1 MIKNYVF
8 DLGRVLVGF
17 DPEGYLRGL
26 GFDGK
31 RADELA
37 ARIFYGREWRLHDRG
52 DLLTTQ
58 DVCAALEQAYPADA
72 ADIRRV
78 LEPAWVTMHTPRS
91 DAVALME
98 DCKKRGRVYILSNL
112 AIDSY
117 EYVKGFDFM
126 RLPDGGVFSYQE
138 RRCKPEPEIYR
149 ILLDRYALIPDE
161 TVFLDDNADNITAAE
176 KAGIHGILFTDP
188 AAARAALETLG

>member
-17 DPEGYLRGL
+17 DPEGYMRGL

-37 ARIFYGREWRLHDRG
+37 AKIFYGGEWRLHDRG
-52 DLLTTQ
+52 DLLTTR
-58 DVCAALEQAYPADA
+58 DVSAALEKLYPDDA

-78 LEPAWVTMHTPRS
+78 LRPEWVTMHTPRA
-91 DAVALME
+91 DTVALMAE
-98 DCKKRGRVYILSNL
+98 CKQRGRVYILSNL

-117 EYVKGFDFM
+117 AYIKKFDFM
-126 RLPDGGVFSYQE
+126 KLPDGGVFSYQE

-149 ILLDRYALIPDE
+149 VLLERYALIPEE
-161 TVFLDDNADNITAAE
+161 TVFLDDNAENIAAAE
-176 KAGIHGILFTDP
+176 RAGIHGILFTDP
-188 AAARAALETLG
+188 AAARTALEHLC